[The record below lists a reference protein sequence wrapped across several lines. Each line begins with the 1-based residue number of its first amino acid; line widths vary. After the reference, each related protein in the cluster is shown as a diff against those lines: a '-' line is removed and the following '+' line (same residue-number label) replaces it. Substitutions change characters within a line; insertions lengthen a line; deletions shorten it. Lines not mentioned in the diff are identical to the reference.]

1 MFKKTITYEDFD
13 GNERT
18 EDFYFHLKKNELME
32 MQLSISGGWTN
43 LLQNIIQEKDS
54 VRLTEFFKE
63 IIAKTYGKKSLDGR
77 RFSKTPEILAEFQ
90 ETEAY
95 SKLFME
101 LAFDSDAA
109 AEFVEN
115 VIPKLTEADF
125 NIGKPQD
132 HKAPGVKNSG
142 FIQG

>member
-1 MFKKTITYEDFD
+1 MFKKTVTYNDFD

-18 EDFYFHLKKNELME
+18 EDFYFHLKKSELME

-54 VRLTEFFKE
+54 VRLVEFFKD

-101 LAFDSDAA
+101 LAFDADAA

-132 HKAPGVKNSG
+132 HKTPDVKNSG

>member
-1 MFKKTITYEDFD
+1 MFKKTVTYNDFD

-18 EDFYFHLKKNELME
+18 EDFYFHLKKSELME

-54 VRLTEFFKE
+54 VRLVEFFKD

-125 NIGKPQD
+125 NLGKPQD
-132 HKAPGVKNSG
+132 HKAPVVKSSG

>member
-1 MFKKTITYEDFD
+1 MFKKTVTYNDFD

-18 EDFYFHLKKNELME
+18 EDFYFHLKKSELME

-54 VRLTEFFKE
+54 VRLVEFFKD

-132 HKAPGVKNSG
+132 HKAPDVKSSG

>member
-1 MFKKTITYEDFD
+1 MFKKTVTYNDFD

-18 EDFYFHLKKNELME
+18 EDFYFHLKKSELME

-54 VRLTEFFKE
+54 VRLVEFFKD

-90 ETEAY
+90 ETKAY

-125 NIGKPQD
+125 NLGKPQD
-132 HKAPGVKNSG
+132 HKAPEAKSSG

>member
-18 EDFYFHLKKNELME
+18 EDFYFHLKKSELME

-125 NIGKPQD
+125 NIGKPKD
-132 HKAPGVKNSG
+132 HKAPDVKNSG

>member
-1 MFKKTITYEDFD
+1 MFKKTVTYNDFD

-18 EDFYFHLKKNELME
+18 EDFYFHLKKSELME

-54 VRLTEFFKE
+54 VRLIEFFKN

-109 AEFVEN
+109 
-115 VIPKLTEADF
+115 
-125 NIGKPQD
+125 
-132 HKAPGVKNSG
+132 G
-142 FIQG
+142 FPRLYG

>member
-1 MFKKTITYEDFD
+1 MFKKTVTYNDFD

-18 EDFYFHLKKNELME
+18 EDFYFHLKKSELME

-54 VRLTEFFKE
+54 VRLVEFFKD

-125 NIGKPQD
+125 NLGKPQD
-132 HKAPGVKNSG
+132 HKAPEVKSSG

>member
-1 MFKKTITYEDFD
+1 MFKKTVTYNDFD

-18 EDFYFHLKKNELME
+18 EDFYFHLKKSELME

-54 VRLTEFFKE
+54 VRLIEFFKN

-125 NIGKPQD
+125 NIKKPQD
-132 HKAPGVKNSG
+132 HKAPETKSSG